1 MLCKTFRNS
10 LRVSTCGLNVFDFS
24 LLCGDDIDSMVSP
37 ISLVSEDVK
46 TKPSIR
52 QKDKWFLFSYCNVYD
67 GYKPDPSTL
76 SEPVS
81 IVLLSFSTLHFE
93 IEFHI

>member
-10 LRVSTCGLNVFDFS
+10 LRVSTCGLNVFGFS
-24 LLCGDDIDSMVSP
+24 LLCGDDIDLMVSP

-46 TKPSIR
+46 TKLSIR
-52 QKDKWFLFSYCNVYD
+52 QKDK
-67 GYKPDPSTL
+67 